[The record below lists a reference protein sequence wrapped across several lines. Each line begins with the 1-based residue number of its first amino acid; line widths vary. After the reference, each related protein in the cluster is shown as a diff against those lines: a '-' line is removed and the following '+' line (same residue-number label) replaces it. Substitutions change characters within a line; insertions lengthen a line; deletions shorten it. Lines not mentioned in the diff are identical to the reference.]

1 MNFKIIKVMVMVF
14 LNILMGIDT
23 LALIKTTYT
32 KVKVFTI
39 LLVAVFMMGTGRKVL
54 EVATVISLILH
65 GASIGL
71 LNFLSPLM
79 LENLSRKLKIIIILK
94 ITLKKV
100 IL

>member
-1 MNFKIIKVMVMVF
+1 MVF

-54 EVATVISLILH
+54 EVATVISLILMVINI
-65 GASIGL
+65 GAIGNSIRD
-71 LNFLSPLM
+71 M
-79 LENLSRKLKIIIILK
+79 AKEN
-94 ITLKKV
+94 
-100 IL
+100 

>member
-54 EVATVISLILH
+54 EVATVISLILMVINI
-65 GASIGL
+65 GAIGNSIRD
-71 LNFLSPLM
+71 M
-79 LENLSRKLKIIIILK
+79 AKEN
-94 ITLKKV
+94 
-100 IL
+100 